1 MIYVC
6 IVLIETYITFKIMN
20 LITSLVFTVV
30 WYGFTDSR
38 SLSTYRYSAIVRDT
52 VTLFC
57 PEKSQK
63 SVIWYGPPD
72 YMPYSENE
80 RINPVLISK
89 KVVTSGNHTT
99 GEYNLE
105 IRNVSYSN
113 QGNYRC
119 RLLKSRPVEYDML
132 LVIDDQSHPVKE
144 TTDYFESNEK
154 HTKTIS
160 TEHAIQNTI
169 TQNGYNFSNFSEIV
183 RHNDCTNSNDNKFHF
198 IVVCIAS
205 IVIIVVTVS
214 CIGILTSIY
223 YKNKYKK
230 RNVQVVEITHDYEE
244 IESANGDLILGETVI
259 DEQIVEAS
267 NTVIGIV
274 ESITLTSD
282 TNIEDKNELN
292 LEKCLIQ
299 ESKENNLLATFC
311 QSETDLITV
320 YENHRNDI
328 EDQDAYIHPY
338 ETLGPEDY
346 LDPYQPLQLR

>member
-1 MIYVC
+1 M
-6 IVLIETYITFKIMN
+6 K
-20 LITSLVFTVV
+20 LITSFVLTVV
-30 WYGFTDSR
+30 WYGYTDSK
-38 SLSTYRYSAIVRDT
+38 SVSTYRYRAIVGDT

-57 PEKSQK
+57 PEKSRK
-63 SVIWYGPPD
+63 SVIWYGPSD

-80 RINPVLISK
+80 RINPVFISK
-89 KVVTSGNHTT
+89 KIVTSGNHTT

-113 QGNYRC
+113 EGNYRC
-119 RLLKSRPVEYDML
+119 ILLKSRPVEYD
-132 LVIDDQSHPVKE
+132 
-144 TTDYFESNEK
+144 
-154 HTKTIS
+154 IS
-160 TEHAIQNTI
+160 L
-169 TQNGYNFSNFSEIV
+169 EIE
-183 RHNDCTNSNDNKFHF
+183 DCTNSNDNEFHF
-198 IVVCIAS
+198 IFVCIAS

-223 YKNKYKK
+223 YKNKYKE

-244 IESANGDLILGETVI
+244 IESVNGDLILGETVI

-267 NTVIGIV
+267 ITVIGIV

-299 ESKENNLLATFC
+299 ESKEKNVLATFC

-320 YENHRNDI
+320 YENHSNDI
-328 EDQDAYIHPY
+328 EDPDAYLHPY
-338 ETLGPEDY
+338 DTLGPEDY
-346 LDPYQPLQLR
+346 LNPYQPLQLR

>member
-1 MIYVC
+1 M
-6 IVLIETYITFKIMN
+6 K
-20 LITSLVFTVV
+20 LITSFVLTVV
-30 WYGFTDSR
+30 WYGYTDSK
-38 SLSTYRYSAIVRDT
+38 SVSTYRYRAIVGDT

-57 PEKSQK
+57 PEKSRK
-63 SVIWYGPPD
+63 SVIWYGPSD

-80 RINPVLISK
+80 RINPVFISK
-89 KVVTSGNHTT
+89 KIVTSGNHTT

-113 QGNYRC
+113 EGNYRC
-119 RLLKSRPVEYDML
+119 ILLKSRPVEYDISL
-132 LVIDDQSHPVKE
+132 EIEDKPQPVNE
-144 TTDYFESNEK
+144 TTDYYKPYEK
-154 HTKTIS
+154 HTETSS
-160 TEHAIQNTI
+160 TETAIQNTI
-169 TQNGYNFSNFSEIV
+169 IQDGYDINNFSKII
-183 RHNDCTNSNDNKFHF
+183 RHKDCTNSNDNEFHF
-198 IVVCIAS
+198 IFVCIAS

-223 YKNKYKK
+223 YKNKYKE

-244 IESANGDLILGETVI
+244 IESVNGDLILGETVI

-267 NTVIGIV
+267 ITVIGIV

-299 ESKENNLLATFC
+299 ESKEKNVLATFC

-320 YENHRNDI
+320 YENHSNDI
-328 EDQDAYIHPY
+328 EDPDAYLHPY
-338 ETLGPEDY
+338 DTLGPEDY
-346 LDPYQPLQLR
+346 LNPYQPLQLR

>member
-1 MIYVC
+1 M
-6 IVLIETYITFKIMN
+6 K

-30 WYGFTDSR
+30 WYRYTDSR
-38 SLSTYRYSAIVRDT
+38 SLSTYRYSATVGDT

-119 RLLKSRPVEYDML
+119 RLLKRRPVEYNML
-132 LVIDDQSHPVKE
+132 LVID
-144 TTDYFESNEK
+144 
-154 HTKTIS
+154 
-160 TEHAIQNTI
+160 
-169 TQNGYNFSNFSEIV
+169 
-183 RHNDCTNSNDNKFHF
+183 DCTNSNDNEFHF

-230 RNVQVVEITHDYEE
+230 RNVPVVEITHDYEE
-244 IESANGDLILGETVI
+244 IESVNGDVILGETVI

-267 NTVIGIV
+267 ITVIGIV
-274 ESITLTSD
+274 ESLTLTSD

-299 ESKENNLLATFC
+299 ESKENNLLATLF

-320 YENHRNDI
+320 YENHSNEI
-328 EDQDAYIHPY
+328 EDPDAYLHPY
-338 ETLGPEDY
+338 ETLGSEDY
-346 LDPYQPLQLR
+346 LDPYLPLQHR

>member
-1 MIYVC
+1 M
-6 IVLIETYITFKIMN
+6 K

-30 WYGFTDSR
+30 WYGYTDSR
-38 SLSTYRYSAIVRDT
+38 SLSTYRYSAIVGDT

-105 IRNVSYSN
+105 LRNVSYSN

-132 LVIDDQSHPVKE
+132 LVIDYQPHPVNE
-144 TTDYFESNEK
+144 TTDYFETNER
-154 HTKTIS
+154 HTETIS
-160 TEHAIQNTI
+160 TERAIQNTI

-183 RHNDCTNSNDNKFHF
+183 RHNDCTNSNDNEFHF

-230 RNVQVVEITHDYEE
+230 KQSVPEIEITHDYEE
-244 IESANGDLILGETVI
+244 IESVNGDVLQVAAVADG
-259 DEQIVEAS
+259 QIVEG
-267 NTVIGIV
+267 NTTVIGIDGDP
-274 ESITLTSD
+274 TLTLD
-282 TNIEDKNELN
+282 TNIQIKNELN
-292 LEKCLIQ
+292 IANTIQ
-299 ESKENNLLATFC
+299 ESKENNLLATFF

-320 YENHRNDI
+320 YENHSNEI
-328 EDQDAYIHPY
+328 EDPDAYLHPY
-338 ETLGPEDY
+338 ETLGSEDY